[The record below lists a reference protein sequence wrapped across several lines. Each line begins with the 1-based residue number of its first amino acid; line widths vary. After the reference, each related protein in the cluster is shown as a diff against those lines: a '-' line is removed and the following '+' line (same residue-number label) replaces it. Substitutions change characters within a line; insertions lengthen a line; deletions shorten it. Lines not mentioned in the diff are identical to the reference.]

1 MTMQAPQVQ
10 IEPQTVMLDIGG
22 TKIAVMRTG
31 QGPSIVCL
39 HAIAH
44 GARDYLKLAERLG
57 SRFTFYAID
66 FPGHGQSPF
75 DGVVPTPKHY
85 AALLERVADALDLKR
100 FGILGCSIGG
110 ATAIRYA
117 AAHPDRVAAM
127 ALCNSGGIQKIG
139 LLARIV
145 CGHYARFFAKGE
157 RGDKTY
163 AAKFHR
169 YYETVLPLA
178 PAAWRREEIV
188 ADAYK
193 TAGLL
198 RQAWQNFAKPD
209 ADIRALLPTLKCPVL
224 FAWAKDDAANAWS
237 RCKAAALT
245 VPDHTIQMF
254 DGGHAAFLETPD
266 AFDAA
271 LLKFVAVKVPQT
283 ASAAA

>member
-1 MTMQAPQVQ
+1 MTMQSLQVQ
-10 IEPQTVMLDIGG
+10 TGPQTVMLDIGG
-22 TKIAVMRTG
+22 TKIAVMRAG
-31 QGPSIVCL
+31 QGPAIVCL

-44 GARDYLKLAERLG
+44 GARDFVKLAERLS

-75 DGVVPTPKHY
+75 DGVDPTPKHY
-85 AALLERVADALDLKR
+85 AALLARAVDALGLKR
-100 FGILGCSIGG
+100 FGLVGCSIGG

-117 AAHPDRVAAM
+117 AAHSDRVAAM
-127 ALCNSGGIQKIG
+127 ALCNSGGMQKVG
-139 LLARIV
+139 LLTRLV

-157 RGDKTY
+157 RGDKGY
-163 AAKFHR
+163 AAKFRR
-169 YYETVLPLA
+169 YYQTVLPLA

-198 RQAWQNFAKPD
+198 RAAWSNFAQPE
-209 ADIRALLPTLKCPVL
+209 ADLRSLLPTLKCPVL
-224 FAWAKDDAANAWS
+224 FAWAKGDAANAWS
-237 RCKAAALT
+237 RCKAAAVT
-245 VPDHTIQMF
+245 VPNHTIRLF

-271 LLKFVAVKVPQT
+271 LLEFAVSLPQPAT
-283 ASAAA
+283 A